1 MYERR
6 LLQTCLITGVEG
18 NGVQEGSSG
27 REINI
32 IREKLPSDQNSKSN
46 GDLKPKTQKESK
58 QPRKTGTVHGVPR
71 KQSNLDELNPFL
83 VDEED
88 EDAED
93 EIELSKP
100 STTDEYW
107 TTLNK
112 KATSKSDIREELN
125 IGSDAGTQTEKN
137 AKKGGC
143 AVM

>member
-1 MYERR
+1 M
-6 LLQTCLITGVEG
+6 EG
-18 NGVQEGSSG
+18 NGIKEGSSG

-32 IREKLPSDQNSKSN
+32 IREKLPSDQKSKPN
-46 GDLKPKTQKESK
+46 GDLKAQTQKESK

-88 EDAED
+88 ED

-100 STTDEYW
+100 STTDKYW
-107 TTLNK
+107 STLNK
-112 KATSKSDIREELN
+112 KATSKSDITEQSN
-125 IGSDAGTQTEKN
+125 VGSDAGTQTEKN

-143 AVM
+143 AIM